1 MVSPRKSWPSLAVGW
16 PSSSKRNPHIFF
28 NVVASSFPESLDEDL
43 DMLEFSSLESLIELW
58 DEEDPLNG
66 LKEVEVCFRRLF
78 GLYVNILIDS
88 AARYDLSSVCV
99 LGMGERSLFG
109 VACWVRFLRR
119 WIALEGR
126 KEAEAEEGEAVLIG
140 HWAYVVESFAWLKL
154 WSEQWVLGGNHLSSH
169 LEATASSNFRGRS
182 WFGSIDRA
190 ICKHCGRCSPLRAEM
205 LSNRANSSICLRGYK
220 GNGA

>member
-1 MVSPRKSWPSLAVGW
+1 M
-16 PSSSKRNPHIFF
+16 
-28 NVVASSFPESLDEDL
+28 
-43 DMLEFSSLESLIELW
+43 
-58 DEEDPLNG
+58 
-66 LKEVEVCFRRLF
+66 CFRRLF

-140 HWAYVVESFAWLKL
+140 HWAYVVESFA
-154 WSEQWVLGGNHLSSH
+154 
-169 LEATASSNFRGRS
+169 
-182 WFGSIDRA
+182 
-190 ICKHCGRCSPLRAEM
+190 
-205 LSNRANSSICLRGYK
+205 
-220 GNGA
+220 